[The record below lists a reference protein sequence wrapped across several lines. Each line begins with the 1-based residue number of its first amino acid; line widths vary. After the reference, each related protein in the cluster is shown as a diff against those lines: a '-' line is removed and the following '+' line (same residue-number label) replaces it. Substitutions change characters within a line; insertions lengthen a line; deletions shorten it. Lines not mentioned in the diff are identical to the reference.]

1 MTGSRTASEKQLR
14 RMNTCAGPCALHRQR
29 ERESE
34 RFTDLDFVDNT
45 DIFEE
50 PVEVLVSSL
59 DVLSKLSEILGL
71 RVSWEK

>member
-1 MTGSRTASEKQLR
+1 MYGLDNGTLGQLKLSRASF
-14 RMNTCAGPCALHRQR
+14 GD
-29 ERESE
+29 E